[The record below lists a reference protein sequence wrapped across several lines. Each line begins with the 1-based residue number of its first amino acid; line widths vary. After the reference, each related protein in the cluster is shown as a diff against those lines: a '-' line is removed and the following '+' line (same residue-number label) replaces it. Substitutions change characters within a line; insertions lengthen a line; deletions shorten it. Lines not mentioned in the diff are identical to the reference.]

1 MKTTMGCGGE
11 IMNKTVKAEDRA
23 HREILNLIIQQKFGP
38 GEVIMEAEL
47 TPMLEMSR
55 TPVRAALGRLATEG
69 LIEKHPG
76 TKSYIIPPVTPED
89 LRQVFHVR
97 SVLESDAASE
107 AALCA
112 SENEKKRLK
121 EILEQ
126 ENSYDFS
133 MTSFDYSAFSQ
144 YFEPSQRLHFAIAD
158 VCHNAYLKRF
168 ILPAYWR
175 SQLYFYFFDS
185 FSFLSRKQAADP
197 INIHLEKSVEEHNRI
212 VNAILSRD
220 GEGARKAMKEHLE
233 TTMSILRPF

>member
-1 MKTTMGCGGE
+1 MDSTL
-11 IMNKTVKAEDRA
+11 KAEDRA
-23 HREILNLIIQQKFGP
+23 HREILNLIIQHKFSP
-38 GEVIMEAEL
+38 GEIIMEADL
-47 TPMLEMSR
+47 TTRLEMSR

-89 LRQVFHVR
+89 LRQIVHVR
-97 SVLESDAASE
+97 SILESDAASE
-107 AALCA
+107 AALYA
-112 SENEKKRLK
+112 SADEKKRLL
-121 EILEQ
+121 EILAQ

-133 MTSFDYSAFSQ
+133 QNSFDYSAFSQ

-158 VCHNAYLKRF
+158 ICHNAYLKRF

-185 FSFLSRKQAADP
+185 FSFLNRKKETNP
-197 INIHLEKSVEEHNRI
+197 IITHLEKSVEEHNRI
-212 VNAILSRD
+212 VGVIVKGDS
-220 GEGARKAMKEHLE
+220 EGARIAMKEHIA

>member
-1 MKTTMGCGGE
+1 
-11 IMNKTVKAEDRA
+11 MNRNLKAEDKA
-23 HREILNLIIQQKFGP
+23 HREILNLIIRQEFGP

-47 TPMLEMSR
+47 TKKLEMSR

-97 SVLESDAASE
+97 SILESDAASE
-107 AALCA
+107 AALYA
-112 SENEKKRLK
+112 TEQEKARLK
-121 EILEQ
+121 QILEQ

-133 MTSFDYSAFSQ
+133 KTSFDYSSFSQ
-144 YFEPSQRLHFAIAD
+144 YFEPSQRLHFAIAEI
-158 VCHNAYLKRF
+158 CHNAYLKRF

-185 FSFLSRKQAADP
+185 FSFLSRTGEEDL
-197 INIHLEKSVEEHNRI
+197 INLHLEKSVEEHNRI
-212 VNAILSRD
+212 VSAILSGD
-220 GEGARKAMKEHLE
+220 SEGARKAMAEHLD
-233 TTMSILRPF
+233 TTMQILRPF